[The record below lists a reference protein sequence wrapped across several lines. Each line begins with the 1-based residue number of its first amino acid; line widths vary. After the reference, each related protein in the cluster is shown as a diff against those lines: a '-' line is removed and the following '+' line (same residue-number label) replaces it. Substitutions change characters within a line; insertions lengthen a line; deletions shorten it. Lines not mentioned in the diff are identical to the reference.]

1 MGDPVRLPRIKVSE
15 AQIDAVVAAFY
26 AKVRGDAVLGP
37 IFFES
42 LTRAPDIWQA
52 HEAKIGRFWRNA
64 LLREPV
70 YDGNPMLVHAG
81 ISAIEPAHFNIWL
94 GLFDEVLSETLP
106 RGAAQSW
113 SRLAHR
119 VGRGLSMG
127 LSLARARAGGV
138 PDLG

>member
-42 LTRAPDIWQA
+42 LTRDGAIWRA
-52 HEAKIGRFWRNA
+52 HEDKIARFWRNA
-64 LLREPV
+64 LLRQPV
-70 YDGNPMLVHAG
+70 YAGNPMLVHSG
-81 ISAIEPAHFNIWL
+81 ISAVKPAHFAIWL
-94 GLFDEVLSETLP
+94 QLFDDVLAELLP
-106 RGAAQSW
+106 GAIASSW

-119 VGRGLSMG
+119 IGRGLSMG
-127 LSLARARAGGV
+127 LKQSRARAGSV
-138 PDLG
+138 PDLN